1 MNLGLLLADAESWIP
16 VGWCIILGYCW
27 LMQNSRFLLADP
39 ESWIPVGW
47 CRILDSCWLMQ
58 NSRFLLA
65 DAESWIPIGWCINLD
80 SCWLMLN
87 SRCSLL
93 DTCWPMQNPGSCWL
107 MQNPGFL
114 LADAE
119 SWIPVGWWI
128 ILDSCWLM
136 HYPGFLLADAES
148 LTHIGWYRIAVN
160 RKQKSY
166 WQFNSTMRRWMW
178 ISKKFIW
185 SWFNSTSRYR
195 KWWAGSITQ
204 IPCRGF
210 TWYSTNRDSKR
221 SWI

>member
-1 MNLGLLLADAESWIP
+1 
-16 VGWCIILGYCW
+16 
-27 LMQNSRFLLADP
+27 
-39 ESWIPVGW
+39 
-47 CRILDSCWLMQ
+47 
-58 NSRFLLA
+58 
-65 DAESWIPIGWCINLD
+65 
-80 SCWLMLN
+80 
-87 SRCSLL
+87 
-93 DTCWPMQNPGSCWL
+93 MQNPGSCWL

-128 ILDSCWLM
+128 ILDSCWLMHYPGFLLADTESRIPVGWCIILNSCWLM

-210 TWYSTNRDSKR
+210 TWYSTNRDSKPCNPTLR
-221 SWI
+221 NSIYVYT

>member
-1 MNLGLLLADAESWIP
+1 MQSSGYLLADAESWI
-16 VGWCIILGYCW
+16 
-27 LMQNSRFLLADP
+27 LLADAK
-39 ESWIPVGW
+39 SWISVGR
-47 CRILDSCWLMQ
+47 CRILDSCWLM
-58 NSRFLLA
+58 NY
-65 DAESWIPIGWCINLD
+65 
-80 SCWLMLN
+80 
-87 SRCSLL
+87 
-93 DTCWPMQNPGSCWL
+93 
-107 MQNPGFL
+107 PGFL
-114 LADAE
+114 LADAL
-119 SWIPVGWWI
+119 SWIPVGWYRI
-128 ILDSCWLM
+128 QDSCWLM